1 MKILTLNLHTYQELP
16 FEKEDTLGSFLKKYR
31 PIQETIANFIA
42 EKDIDFAFFQEV
54 GQYIDDVSDIEL
66 YSVSIKKSNY
76 VRILSEIL
84 SEKGRNYYF
93 TWDVSHYG
101 FGVWEEGL
109 GILSKYPIV
118 EFEGRYVSRKHDLN
132 TFYSRKIIR
141 ARAYVGNNTTD
152 LYCVH
157 FNWKEEG
164 FADEFLNVVKWLEE
178 VGNEDFVIAGDF
190 NVPYGSAEY
199 ELVINTKVL
208 GKRLIDTWVVA
219 NSDRPDQPTF
229 CGDVISDNSA
239 RIDYVIVPDS
249 WKVNSAEIV
258 FDKIR
263 VSDHM
268 GIFCEVDM

>member
-42 EKDIDFAFFQEV
+42 EKNVDFAFFQEA
-54 GQYIDDVSDIEL
+54 GQYIDDVSDMEL
-66 YSVSIKKSNY
+66 YSLSIKKSNY

-84 SEKGRNYYF
+84 SGKGENYHF
-93 TWDVSHYG
+93 AWDVSHFG

-118 EFEGRYVSRKHDLN
+118 EFESRYVSRKRDLN

-141 ARAYVGNNTTD
+141 ARVYFGNNTTD

-157 FNWKEEG
+157 FNWKDEG
-164 FADEFLNVVKWLEE
+164 FADEFLSVMKWIEE
-178 VGNEDFVIAGDF
+178 IGNEYFVIAGDF

-208 GKRLIDTWVVA
+208 GKRLIDTWIVA
-219 NSDRPDQPTF
+219 NSDRPDKPTF
-229 CGDVISDNSA
+229 WGDVISDNSA

-249 WKVNSAEIV
+249 CKVNSAEIV